1 TPTPAR
7 ADIVVRGYGGYNSRW
22 ALFLIQRIFPLVGL
36 PPVATTIF
44 FGANDAALPGRTS
57 QRQHVPVEEYRQNLK
72 TIVNHLKDC
81 SKSMVIL
88 LITPPPIDE
97 DGRERYARSQYGE
110 DARRLP
116 ERTNE
121 MAGVYAGQCIELAKE
136 MDVQCVDLWSKM
148 QATEGWQKLY
158 LSDGLH
164 LTPEGNALV
173 HKEVVQTLRG
183 AGLKAEDMPHDFP
196 HHSKIDGVHPERA
209 FQ

>member
-1 TPTPAR
+1 MGSLLDPTHLSPGTNRLHPA
-7 ADIVVRGYGGYNSRW
+7 
-22 ALFLIQRIFPLVGL
+22 QVGV

-44 FGANDAALPGRTS
+44 FGANDAALLGRTS
-57 QRQHVPVEEYRQNLK
+57 ERQHVPVEEYKQNLQK
-72 TIVNHLKDC
+72 IVNHLRDY

-97 DGRERYARSQYGE
+97 DGRERYARSLYGK

-121 MAGVYAGQCIELAKE
+121 MAGVYAGQCIELARQ
-136 MDVQCVDLWSKM
+136 MDIHCIDIWSKM

-164 LTPEGNALV
+164 LTPEGNDVV
-173 HKEVVQTLRG
+173 HKEVVHTLRG
-183 AGLKAEDMPHDFP
+183 AGLKAEDMPSDFP
-196 HHSKIDGVHPERA
+196 HHSKIDGNCLEKA